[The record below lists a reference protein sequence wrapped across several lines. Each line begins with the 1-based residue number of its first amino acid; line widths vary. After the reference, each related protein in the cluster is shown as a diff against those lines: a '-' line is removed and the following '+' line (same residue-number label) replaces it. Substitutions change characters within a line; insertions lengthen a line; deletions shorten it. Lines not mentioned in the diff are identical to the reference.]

1 MTMTNNGKFDIEEL
15 LEAIEEIRSERYPHI
30 SKKLLV
36 SIVNAEL
43 ENQEDRTQTN
53 REVQKILND
62 WLQGVK

>member
-36 SIVNAEL
+36 SIVTAEL
-43 ENQEDRTQTN
+43 DNQEDRTQTN